1 MVVAEEMVVTGKE
14 DEEEAEEL
22 LVMAVVEKEG
32 EAKMGV
38 VREKVE
44 KAQEE
49 VVVIY

>member
-1 MVVAEEMVVTGKE
+1 MKVVVTGKE
-14 DEEEAEEL
+14 DEEEAEEV

-32 EAKMGV
+32 EAEMGV
-38 VREKVE
+38 VREKVG